1 MEKYKNKIRKFLDM
15 GYGIFVGLVIAN
27 PPTLEEPRVGRT
39 YFLLALCFVDAYI
52 NSKNKR
58 RRNVNI
64 AVIALLA
71 IAMALVKLYV
81 VYHAS

>member
-27 PPTLEEPRVGRT
+27 PPTLEELRVGRT
-39 YFLLALCFVDAYI
+39 HFLLALCLVDAYL

-58 RRNVNI
+58 RRNVNM
-64 AVIALLA
+64 AVIVLLA
-71 IAMALVKLYV
+71 IAVALVKLYV
-81 VYHAS
+81 EHHVS